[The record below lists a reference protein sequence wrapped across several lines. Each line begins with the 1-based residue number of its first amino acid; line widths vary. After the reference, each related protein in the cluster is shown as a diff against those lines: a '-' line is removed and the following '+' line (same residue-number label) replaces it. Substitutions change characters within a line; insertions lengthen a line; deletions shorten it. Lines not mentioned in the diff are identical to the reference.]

1 MKILIVDD
9 TTDDRNMLRCALL
22 AHLHEVVE
30 ACNGQEGLKAA
41 SAHGFDLILSDVLM
55 PVMDGFQFL
64 RNLRGSNSVPFVFYS
79 AAYGGS
85 RDMQLATSLG
95 ANGFLVKPMDPVVLI
110 EEIERI
116 AGQGP
121 KENSGIIEE
130 DVEYL
135 KKYSQVVASKLE
147 EKVRELEQTLVERKR
162 GEELLLAKQQRLTE
176 MAMELSLAEERE
188 RRRIAIELHDS
199 ISQTLLLG
207 KIKLRSLIGRHPDT
221 TDKNELE
228 EILHLQDEMIRS
240 VRSLTQQLSPPIL
253 SVAGL
258 EDALEWLGKRMM
270 EDYGLR
276 VLFVDDRSFKP
287 LTEDMRAIV
296 YHACRELLIN
306 VAKHAETEFA
316 RVIIGRE
323 GDRFYLA
330 VEDHGVGFDLA
341 ESVHASS
348 WDLGFGLFS
357 IRERIKHLGGEVLI
371 ESASHQGTRVT
382 LWVGLAANNE

>member
-9 TTDDRNMLRCALL
+9 TTDDRNVLRYALE
-22 AHLHEVVE
+22 AHGHEVME
-30 ACNGQEGLKAA
+30 ACNGQEGALLAA
-41 SAHGFDLILSDVLM
+41 AQVFDLILSDVLM

-64 RNLRGSNSVPFVFYS
+64 RTLRGSSSIPFVFYS
-79 AAYGGS
+79 AAYGGM
-85 RDMQLATSLG
+85 RDKQLAASLG
-95 ANGFLVKPMDPVVLI
+95 ATGFLVKPMDPVVLI
-110 EEIERI
+110 EELERI
-116 AGQGP
+116 AGRGP
-121 KENSGIIEE
+121 KVSSGIIEE
-130 DVEYL
+130 DIEYL

-176 MAMELSLAEERE
+176 MAMELSIAEERE
-188 RRRIAIELHDS
+188 RRRIAVELHDS

-207 KIKLRSLIGRHPDT
+207 KIKLRSLIAKHPDT
-221 TDKNELE
+221 NDKHELE
-228 EILHLQDEMIRS
+228 EILHLQDDMIRS

-276 VLFVDDRSFKP
+276 VLFVDDQSLKP

-296 YHACRELLIN
+296 FQACRELLIN
-306 VAKHAETEFA
+306 VAKHAETESA

-341 ESVHASS
+341 ESVHAGS

-382 LWVGLAANNE
+382 LWVGLKADER